1 MSELDANRPAII
13 LASGSP
19 RRRELVERIGFE
31 PRVRVSDI
39 PEQIGPDES
48 PRNYTRR
55 LAREKAEDVASQIAD
70 EPDADDWP
78 RLVLAADTIVIHDD
92 QILEKPADDQ
102 EAFEMLRSMAGG
114 AHTVQTSF
122 CWHDRRDDDPPYHA
136 TLDTTVR
143 MREVTDEFIRR
154 YVETGEPRDKAGA
167 YGIQDVGSLLVD
179 ELEGSYF
186 NVVGL
191 PVSQV
196 VEALE
201 QSGWLEAHPLLGTT

>member
-1 MSELDANRPAII
+1 MSELDGNRPEIV

-19 RRRELVERIGFE
+19 RRRELVERIGLE

-78 RLVLAADTIVIHDD
+78 RLVLAADTIVIHEDR
-92 QILEKPADDQ
+92 ILEKPDDDE
-102 EAFEMLRSMAGG
+102 EAFAMLRSMAGG
-114 AHTVQTSF
+114 RHTVQTSF
-122 CWHDRRDDDPPYHA
+122 CWLDRRGDDPPYLA

-143 MREVTDEFIRR
+143 MRELPDRFIRR
-154 YVETGEPRDKAGA
+154 YVETGEPMDKAGA

-201 QSGWLEAHPLLGTT
+201 HSGWLEAHPLLGTA

>member
-1 MSELDANRPAII
+1 MSEPDGNRPEIV

-19 RRRELVERIGFE
+19 RRRDLVERIGLTA
-31 PRVRVSDI
+31 RVRVSDI

-55 LAREKAEDVASQIAD
+55 LAREKAEDVASQIGD
-70 EPDADDWP
+70 EPDPGSWP
-78 RLVLAADTIVIHDD
+78 LLVLAADTIVIHDD
-92 QILEKPADDQ
+92 RILEKPADDE

-114 AHTVQTSF
+114 RHTVQTSF
-122 CWHDRRDDDPPYHA
+122 CWLDRRDEDPPYLA
-136 TLDTTVR
+136 THDTTVG
-143 MREVTDEFIRR
+143 MRDLPDEFIRR
-154 YVETGEPRDKAGA
+154 YVETGEPEDKAGA

-201 QSGWLEAHPLLGTT
+201 RSGWLDAHPLLGTA